1 MITNEKNW
9 YAVYTKSRNEKKLA
23 MLLKDKGIEF
33 YLPLVKKLK
42 QWSDRRKWVEVPLFN
57 SYIFVHISE
66 LEYYRVLGIPGVVRF
81 VSFEGIKTKIR
92 DIEIEAIKKYVETG
106 EEILDNEEDF
116 IPGKSVKVVRGQFKD
131 LHGKLVQILGKQR
144 VKIEIEAV
152 GKSVFLRIPMGSLVV
167 I

>member
-1 MITNEKNW
+1 MIGNEKFW

-23 MLLKDKGIEF
+23 LLLKDLNIEH

-42 QWSDRRKWVEVPLFN
+42 RWSDRRKWVESPLFS
-57 SYIFVHISE
+57 SYIFVHINESD
-66 LEYYRVLGIPGVVRF
+66 YYKVLGVPGVVRF

-106 EEILDNEEDF
+106 EEILDNEDDF
-116 IPGKSVKVVRGQFKD
+116 IPGKKVKVIRGQFKD
-131 LHGKLVQILGKQR
+131 LQGRLVQILGKQR